1 MKKTFLRLIS
11 LLMVFAFVF
20 AATGCSDKSDVD
32 DLSSAV
38 EFIEYYEDDSSSDEA
53 TSTTSEASSQTSST
67 GKTSSSTSSKKQPST
82 SSKVTVDTN
91 VSGDTNP
98 QVALQ
103 KQLKDTGKGK
113 TLTFVSTWE
122 ADGLMNQCY
131 AQMFKSICGGDLKVI
146 RVDWES
152 MQTKLASMHAS
163 GNAPDLYE
171 MTNQDIPS
179 VAYRGL
185 ITDLSKHIDFTSPVY
200 SDRDRK
206 TLSSLSWN
214 GGVYFWPTHEEAT
227 GSRMCMFWNKSI
239 FEQAGIP
246 ANERPDALVNANNW
260 TWDTMYDLQKRL
272 TNSEKG
278 IYGFACLSNQSWYL
292 QMATTTGEDFVKYTS
307 DGIMSNF
314 TSPNIARAMNMM
326 KKMVNPSIFVQEKA
340 FDIFT
345 DGKAAMLSSGLS
357 NIGNS
362 KLNAMAQSGIAQIV
376 PVPRDPNQS
385 NYNIMAYAT
394 GLAVPVGAKNKELA
408 INFIKML
415 RCSDYYSKQVADI
428 YYKQCKYNQ
437 QAIQY
442 SEDCINKYNLMAATS
457 IGIKEI
463 LSITWKSTG
472 KDFTESADTWETV
485 AAGASPQVQSI
496 LDKLG

>member
-1 MKKTFLRLIS
+1 MKKTLLRLVS

-20 AATGCSDKSDVD
+20 TAAGCSDKGDVD
-32 DLSSAV
+32 DQSSAV
-38 EFIEYYEDDSSSDEA
+38 EFIEYYDEDGAEVDETSSTASD
-53 TSTTSEASSQTSST
+53 ASSAGQTSSS
-67 GKTSSSTSSKKQPST
+67 GNKKPSS

-91 VSGDTNP
+91 VSGDTTP
-98 QVALQ
+98 QQALQ

-152 MQTKLASMHAS
+152 MQQKLASMHAA

-185 ITDLSKHIDFTSPVY
+185 ITDLSKHIDFKSPVY

-227 GSRMCMFWNKSI
+227 GSRMCLFWNKSI
-239 FEQAGIP
+239 FDQAGIP
-246 ANERPDALVNANNW
+246 ANERPDALVKANNW
-260 TWDTMYDLQKRL
+260 TWDTFYDLQKRL

-292 QMATTTGEDFVKYTS
+292 QMAATTGEDFIKYTPN
-307 DGIMSNF
+307 GIISNF

-326 KKMVNPSIFVQEKA
+326 KKIKNPSIFVEEKA
-340 FDIFT
+340 MDVFT
-345 DGKAAMLSSGLS
+345 DGKAAIISAGLS
-357 NIGNS
+357 NLSNS
-362 KLNAMAQSGIAQIV
+362 KLSAMAQSGIAQIV
-376 PVPRDPNQS
+376 PVPRDPKQS

-394 GLAVPVGAKNKELA
+394 GLAIPVGAKNKELA
-408 INFIKML
+408 VNFIKML
-415 RCSDYYSKQVADI
+415 RCSDYYSKQVANI
-428 YYKQCKYNQ
+428 YYKQNNYTE

-442 SEDCINKYNLMAATS
+442 SEDCINKYNLIAATS

-472 KDFTESADTWETV
+472 KDFIQSADTWETV

>member
-1 MKKTFLRLIS
+1 MKITLLKFVS
-11 LLMVFAFVF
+11 LLMAFSFVF
-20 AATGCSDKSDVD
+20 VTVGCSDEGDVE
-32 DLSSAV
+32 SQNSVV
-38 EFIEYYEDDSSSDEA
+38 EFIEYYDDESSSEG
-53 TSTTSEASSQTSST
+53 SENQQ
-67 GKTSSSTSSKKQPST
+67 GSSSN
-82 SSKVTVDTN
+82 VIVDNN
-91 VSGDTNP
+91 VSGDTSP

-131 AQMFKSICGGDLKVI
+131 TQMFKSICGGELKVI

-152 MQTKLASMHAS
+152 MQEKLASMHAA

-185 ITDLSKHIDFTSPVY
+185 ITDLSKHIDFNSDVY
-200 SDRDRK
+200 SDRDREI
-206 TLSSLSWN
+206 LSDLSWN
-214 GGVYFWPTHEEAT
+214 GGIYFWPTYEEAT
-227 GSRMCMFWNKSI
+227 GSRMCMYWNKSI
-239 FEQAGIP
+239 FEQANIP
-246 ANERPDALVNANNW
+246 ANERPDALVAANNW
-260 TWDTMYDLQKRL
+260 TWNTMYDLQKRL

-278 IYGFACLSNQSWYL
+278 VYGFACPSNQSFYL

-307 DGIMSNF
+307 NGIMSNL
-314 TSPNIARAMNMM
+314 TSPNIARAMNMF
-326 KKMVNPSIFVQEKA
+326 KKMRNPSIFVEEKA
-340 FDIFT
+340 FDVFT
-345 DGKAAMLSSGLS
+345 DGKAAILSGSLS
-357 NIGNS
+357 NLSNS
-362 KLNAMAQSGIAQIV
+362 KLSAMVKDGVAQIV
-376 PVPRDPNQS
+376 PTPRDPQQS
-385 NYNIMAYAT
+385 NYNIMSYAS

-415 RCSDYYSKQVADI
+415 RCSDYYSEQVAEI
-428 YYKQCKYNQ
+428 YYKQMNYSQ

-442 SEDCINKYNLMAATS
+442 SEDCVTKYNLTPATS

-463 LSITWKSTG
+463 NSLIWKTSGT
-472 KDFTESADTWETV
+472 DFIQGSDTWETV
-485 AAGASPQVQSI
+485 AASASPQVQSI